1 MPRGWVTM
9 TEVYQ
14 VKELLWAILMQQQSN
29 GQPVVVNRRFIEIA
43 LKLGR
48 INCNY
53 AVTVTDS
60 VVRVTAIDQRQIERI
75 SGL

>member
-1 MPRGWVTM
+1 M

-14 VKELLWAILMQQQSN
+14 VKELLYAILMQQQAN
-29 GQPVVVNRRFIEIA
+29 GQPVVVNRRFIERA

-48 INCNY
+48 RNCNY